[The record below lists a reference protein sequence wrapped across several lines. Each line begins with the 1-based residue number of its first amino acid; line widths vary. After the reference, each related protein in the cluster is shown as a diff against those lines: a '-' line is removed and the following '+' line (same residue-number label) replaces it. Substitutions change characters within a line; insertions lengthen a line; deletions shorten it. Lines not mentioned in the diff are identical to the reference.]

1 MLSYWLLPKLLVSCT
16 SLSALVGT
24 PKPQACNFMRC
35 SYTMCCAAYAG
46 ATAFVAGAAAAL
58 GSSVVKVPLAVCIR
72 SVQAGIYKNVV
83 HAAKEITKA
92 AGVRGLF
99 TVSLHRGGLGVT
111 RCAPAQHIPNVM
123 RILAAY
129 TVDFAEDCAIRET

>member
-1 MLSYWLLPKLLVSCT
+1 MRFAAM
-16 SLSALVGT
+16 SALIGSLEAALK
-24 PKPQACNFMRC
+24 PKSITAC
-35 SYTMCCAAYAG
+35 SCACRVAYAG